1 MSMPCVDFFFF
12 QAEDGIR
19 DKLVT
24 GVQTCALP
32 ISHLDRS
39 LVVAV
44 ARGRCWAR
52 GLCRGDYKDTAQIAC
67 KFDLS
72 EAYVRR
78 ILRLAYLAPD
88 VVLAIAE
95 GRHPPTLV
103 LQRLLA
109 PIPLAWA
116 EQRQTLGFTI

>member
-1 MSMPCVDFFFF
+1 LQYWKPL
-12 QAEDGIR
+12 ADGLSGGCR
-19 DKLVT
+19 AL
-24 GVQTCALP
+24 QT
-32 ISHLDRS
+32 
-39 LVVAV
+39 V
-44 ARGRCWAR
+44 
-52 GLCRGDYKDTAQIAC
+52 
-67 KFDLS
+67 
-72 EAYVRR
+72 YVRR

-116 EQRQTLGFTI
+116 EQRQTLGFTV